1 MTYLKCEISVQLH
14 LLFVPLCMHV
24 KQQNKILF
32 CTCLCVFVHVSD
44 YIFVF
49 VYYTGLSPSHLWAC
63 VVSVMF
69 GLFLFFYTHTPRE
82 GNIAD
87 TTGCVSKNSCR
98 IIFPHSHE

>member
-1 MTYLKCEISVQLH
+1 MSLGLIFCYTIMTYLKCEISVQLH

-69 GLFLFFYTHTPRE
+69 GLFLFFYTHSER
-82 GNIAD
+82 GKHCWHNRM
-87 TTGCVSKNSCR
+87 C
-98 IIFPHSHE
+98 